1 VNVQAHGRAKIEA
14 AVLADAIF
22 DELSTPGALI
32 GGFDKAIL
40 RLAVKA
46 ALNRV
51 RGDDEVGRG
60 IEEHD
65 GLPGYWV
72 CERCGQP
79 LAAGGCCNSGLH
91 TGPGDDA
98 NGMAIH
104 TTDLAARP
112 KRIVEWLYAIGD
124 RQGGIAGADVRGLA
138 KAMER
143 EFVHP
148 AAGEQTARATT
159 EAG

>member
-1 VNVQAHGRAKIEA
+1 MTDDVEA
-14 AVLADAIF
+14 VVLADAIF

-46 ALNRV
+46 ALDRV
-51 RGDDEVGRG
+51 HNDEAGRG

-79 LAAGGCCNSGLH
+79 LGADERCNSGLH
-91 TGPGDDA
+91 TRPGEDA
-98 NGMAIH
+98 DGMAIH

-124 RQGGIAGADVRGLA
+124 RQGGIAGAEARGLA

-143 EFVHP
+143 EFVNR
-148 AAGEQTARATT
+148 ARQ
-159 EAG
+159 